1 VRASEIPYLEV
12 AVLIQQDVTRL
23 KVSVYDPS
31 RVDVLEGSEDLI
43 EEVLDMLYLQFL
55 LGLDHSVQVG
65 LHQLRYQI
73 YVA

>member
-1 VRASEIPYLEV
+1 M
-12 AVLIQQDVTRL
+12 
-23 KVSVYDPS
+23 YDPS

-43 EEVLDMLYLQFL
+43 EEVLDVLYLQLL

-73 YVA
+73 YVSQDLPTASGMLTKSLNRKR